1 MLSSSMISSS
11 TLHVGRH
18 GSQHSLQQIIHTA
31 RGLQLH
37 PLSPDSPQLAHRR
50 HHDTITEAG
59 ESACS
64 EDDKSKSVSTEA
76 AVKSSNNPQ
85 SPQSTGQHKKGSN
98 ASHRDRR

>member
-18 GSQHSLQQIIHTA
+18 GSTHSLQQISHTV

-37 PLSPDSPQLAHRR
+37 PLSSDSPQLTPRR
-50 HHDTITEAG
+50 HHDTITEGG
-59 ESACS
+59 ESGCT
-64 EDDKSKSVSTEA
+64 EDDKSISVDS
-76 AVKSSNNPQ
+76 AVKSSDNPQ
-85 SPQSTGQHKKGSN
+85 FPHSTGQHKKGSN